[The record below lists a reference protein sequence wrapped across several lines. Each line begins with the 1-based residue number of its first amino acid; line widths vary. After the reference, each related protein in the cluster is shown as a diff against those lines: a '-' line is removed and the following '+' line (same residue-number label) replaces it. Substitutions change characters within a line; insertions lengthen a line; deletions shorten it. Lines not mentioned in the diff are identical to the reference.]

1 MNKITRKIIGGTVVF
16 GCAAFALTAL
26 THISS
31 KSDDASMPVSFMS
44 YQDEKP
50 IIVLDA
56 GHGECS

>member
-1 MNKITRKIIGGTVVF
+1 MNKITRKIISGTVIV

-26 THISS
+26 THIRS
-31 KSDDASMPVSFMS
+31 KSDETSMPVSLMS

-56 GHGECS
+56 GHGEHA